1 VNDAGDAGRRNDM
14 EAMNALDKVTEA
26 IDRVLKKA
34 TQVAKT
40 ERMTPDGLLAHAIA
54 QIEKAAK
61 EPPEKA
67 ERRLH
72 ALGRTV
78 EAAKQAYVDAASET
92 IEVEV
97 FEEETTAAADE
108 TEKEISPVAAEA
120 ALGSSAFAENAEDL
134 NKALARLAKDLEALR
149 GGKPP
154 APGADVK
161 KADDVAWPFDLN
173 SREFRD
179 GVRKAED
186 APAWGY
192 DDEPAAGAKG

>member
-1 VNDAGDAGRRNDM
+1 MNDAGDAGRRNEM
-14 EAMNALDKVTEA
+14 EAANVLDKVTEA
-26 IDRVLKKA
+26 IERVRRA
-34 TQVAKT
+34 APVAKT
-40 ERMTPDGLLAHAIA
+40 ERMTPDGVLAYAIA

-61 EPPEKA
+61 EPPDKA
-67 ERRLH
+67 ERRLR

-78 EAAKQAYVDAASET
+78 LAAKQAFVDAASEQLD
-92 IEVEV
+92 VQV
-97 FEEETTAAADE
+97 FEEETTAAADRS
-108 TEKEISPVAAEA
+108 EKEISPVAAEP

-134 NKALARLAKDLEALR
+134 DKALARLAKDLDALR

-154 APGADVK
+154 AGDAEVK
-161 KADDVAWPFDLN
+161 KTGEVAWPFDLN

-192 DDEPAAGAKG
+192 DHEPAAGAKA

>member
-1 VNDAGDAGRRNDM
+1 M
-14 EAMNALDKVTEA
+14 ETMHVLDKVTDA

-34 TQVAKT
+34 APVAKT
-40 ERMTPDGLLAHAIA
+40 ERMTPEGLVAYAIT

-61 EPPEKA
+61 EPPDKA
-67 ERRLH
+67 ERRLR

-78 EAAKQAYVDAASET
+78 QAAKQAFVDAASEA
-92 IEVEV
+92 IKVEV

-134 NKALARLAKDLEALR
+134 HKALARLASELEALR

-154 APGADVK
+154 APVAGVK

-192 DDEPAAGAKG
+192 DHEPAAGAKG

>member
-1 VNDAGDAGRRNDM
+1 M
-14 EAMNALDKVTEA
+14 EAANVLDRVTEA
-26 IDRVLKKA
+26 IERVLKDA
-34 TQVAKT
+34 RPTAKT
-40 ERMTPDGLLAHAIA
+40 ERMTPDGLLAYAIA

-61 EPPEKA
+61 EKPEQA
-67 ERRLH
+67 ERRLR

-78 EAAKQAYVDAASET
+78 EAAKQAFVDTQSEA

-108 TEKEISPVAAEA
+108 SEKEIAPVAAGA

-134 NKALARLAKDLEALR
+134 HKALARVGKGLAALR
-149 GGKPP
+149 GKDT
-154 APGADVK
+154 AP
-161 KADDVAWPFDLN
+161 KAGDKVARSAEVSWPFDLN
-173 SREFRD
+173 SAEFRE

-192 DDEPAAGAKG
+192 DPEHGEAAKR